1 MSVIETER
9 LLLRPLTD
17 NDAAEMFK
25 NWTCDERVAGYCR
38 WHPHGSVQETKELL
52 KMYKNQAEKGFD
64 FRWGI
69 ELKSNGELIGIIDVV
84 NLSENKKTAKIG
96 YNLAYDYWNNGYA
109 TEALNRVINNL
120 FKNGMDRIIGKHHID
135 NHASGRV
142 MEKCGMRFVGLSKT
156 QAKLGSDEECDV
168 KCYELKF
175 NCKGEKK

>member
-25 NWTCDERVAGYCR
+25 NWTCDERVARYCR
-38 WHPHGSVQETKELL
+38 WHPHKDIQGTKQLL
-52 KMYKNQAEKGFD
+52 KMYQNQAENGFD

-69 ELKSNGELIGIIDVV
+69 ELKSNRELIGIIDVV
-84 NLSENKKTAKIG
+84 NLSSDKKTAEIG

-109 TEALNRVINNL
+109 TEALSEVINYL
-120 FKNGMDRIIGKHHID
+120 FENDVDRIIGKHHID
-135 NHASGRV
+135 NPASGRV

-156 QAKLGSDEECDV
+156 QAKFGSDEQCDV
-168 KCYELKF
+168 KSYEL
-175 NCKGEKK
+175 CK